1 MKIITNFISS
11 FLLAGWIITMSV
23 FSIQN
28 INPVVLRFLQFQSI
42 KLPVGV
48 LLSFCVGVGLM
59 LGSLL
64 PLLLPKSKKSRSRQR
79 LSDIDIEDM
88 EEFNF

>member
-1 MKIITNFISS
+1 MKVIINLISS
-11 FLLAGWIITMSV
+11 SFLAGWIITMAV

-28 INPVVLRFLQFQSI
+28 INPVVLRFFTWESL
-42 KLPVGV
+42 KLPIGV
-48 LLSFCVGVGLM
+48 LLAFCVGLGLV

-64 PLLLPKSKKSRSRQR
+64 PLLLPKPKKYPRQR
-79 LSDIDIEDM
+79 LSDVDVEDM

>member
-1 MKIITNFISS
+1 MKVIINLISS
-11 FLLAGWIITMSV
+11 SFLAGWIITMAV

-28 INPVVLRFLQFQSI
+28 INPVVLRFFTWESL
-42 KLPVGV
+42 KLPIGV
-48 LLSFCVGVGLM
+48 LLAFCVGLGLV

-64 PLLLPKSKKSRSRQR
+64 PLLLPKPKKYPRQR
-79 LSDIDIEDM
+79 LSDVDIEDM

>member
-1 MKIITNFISS
+1 MKIIINLISS
-11 FLLAGWIITMSV
+11 SFLAGWIITMAV

-28 INPVVLRFLQFQSI
+28 INPVVLRFFTWESL
-42 KLPVGV
+42 KLPIGV
-48 LLSFCVGVGLM
+48 LLAFCVGLGLV

-64 PLLLPKSKKSRSRQR
+64 PLLLPKSKKYPRQR
-79 LSDIDIEDM
+79 LSDVGIEDM

>member
-1 MKIITNFISS
+1 MKIIINLISS
-11 FLLAGWIITMSV
+11 SFLAGWIITMAV

-28 INPVVLRFLQFQSI
+28 INPVVLRFFTWESL
-42 KLPVGV
+42 KLPIGV
-48 LLSFCVGVGLM
+48 LLAFCVGLGLV

-64 PLLLPKSKKSRSRQR
+64 PLLLPKPKKYPRQR
-79 LSDIDIEDM
+79 LSDVDIEDI

>member
-1 MKIITNFISS
+1 MKIIINLISS
-11 FLLAGWIITMSV
+11 FFLAGWIITMAV

-28 INPVVLRFLQFQSI
+28 INPVVLRFFTWESL
-42 KLPVGV
+42 KLPIGV
-48 LLSFCVGVGLM
+48 LLAFCVGLGLV

-64 PLLLPKSKKSRSRQR
+64 PLLLPKPKKYPRQR
-79 LSDIDIEDM
+79 LSDVDVEDM

>member
-1 MKIITNFISS
+1 MKIIINLISS
-11 FLLAGWIITMSV
+11 SFLAGWIITMAV

-28 INPVVLRFLQFQSI
+28 INPVVLRFFTWESL
-42 KLPVGV
+42 KLPIGV
-48 LLSFCVGVGLM
+48 LLAFCVGLGLV

-64 PLLLPKSKKSRSRQR
+64 PLLLPKPKKYPRQR
-79 LSDIDIEDM
+79 LSDVDIEDM